1 MSRLQ
6 VGGLALI
13 THSVFSENIM
23 KTVKLVS
30 FVGSEYTQ
38 GYGNRSDYWHIE
50 PIEELKT
57 GSHANVATKNIFHPA
72 KYLMPL
78 GDKKTQDE
86 LAKEKELEYSK

>member
-6 VGGLALI
+6 VGGLAWI

-23 KTVKLVS
+23 KTVMVVG

-38 GYGNRSDYWHIE
+38 GYGHRSDYWHIE
-50 PIEELKT
+50 PIGELKT
-57 GSHANVATKNIFHPA
+57 GSHVDVATKNIFHPA

-86 LAKEKELEYSK
+86 FKKELERVE

>member
-38 GYGNRSDYWHIE
+38 GYGYRSDYWHID

-57 GSHANVATKNIFHPA
+57 GSHVNVATKNIFHPA
-72 KYLMPL
+72 KHLMPL
-78 GDKKTQDE
+78 GDKQTQDE
-86 LAKEKELEYSK
+86 LSKELEVLK